1 MSDQLLNFMH
11 KLQEDKAPE
20 EIPRYNEY
28 AAVVAFLDER
38 TPEDGPRGMGWWGIT
53 GRGKTHFRRGVEYDL
68 DKRMKTDGLAY
79 ASVSAAFGDPID
91 QVLSVRAQLARRSKM
106 RFLLF
111 DWAFIRYFQ
120 IVHPDADIRQ
130 RHSNLF
136 TRPTGS
142 GSSTPEDG
150 QAADEIVSW
159 LMDLGKDVAGASLE
173 AGLSMV
179 PSFKALQTSL
189 KAGAG
194 RILQRVEKAKIRD
207 QIKLLETLGVEE
219 LKSSLPH
226 YLAFDI
232 ALERE
237 RGKCP
242 DQIVVMVDD
251 ADLIPRERVVNL
263 PDHSWLEALM
273 ANCPKT
279 DFLLFTRKP
288 VDGHSTGLKIDWREL
303 PAFPEEAID
312 KYLKSAAINP
322 FSEITSKKAYGEPLL
337 AKLCAENGTL
347 PDGSQR
353 DELDEV
359 YRAYVEAVLHATPIA
374 DRHRAYLISILDG
387 VDKAQYVNFA
397 SKVLG
402 PEEVM
407 QWEHV
412 VELPFVVRNG
422 QVVDVVEP
430 LKTALNNTL
439 LVLDSD
445 VLKPLRAHLLDNIMS
460 ETHRELSSERFGH
473 LVALIEATDWNDPEA
488 VPTLDAV
495 FKRFLRYTHEGT
507 LVDIVDLV
515 QREAARLRVE
525 PGAKSRVAA
534 MILHWK
540 WEVACRRGEYDIAQ
554 DCAAQ
559 FYEHMASHKP
569 LPEREIIEAFEMG
582 LEAHV
587 MACTIYYA
595 SAQRISSIK
604 KIASNME
611 SHFWGQ
617 VQTRVKPLQ
626 GALQQNDPAV
636 VNLDRKTEN
645 AISKAWEIV
654 DSCQMSEL
662 PALIGHLQ
670 HIAIEAESAISFAD
684 KNYFAMDEVVMDVER
699 ALSLLTE
706 FARVFARIGRL
717 FCTLEALRDQG
728 FGYMRLGS
736 TMAYGL
742 SVDLDPMEKK
752 ALVLLGEDND
762 SSSLSFRERMDEIE
776 FEAECAAHFPDGRR
790 LGRQGAAIM
799 ESCMRRK
806 HYQRAIDTGA
816 RFDRVTGAPFI
827 TPDGVDATR
836 IYTYWTNAFYQEG
849 RIEEARRFHRVAQLL
864 AQNATKSLVE
874 RDIRTGLF
882 NQARNVL
889 SELNA
894 VL

>member
-1 MSDQLLNFMH
+1 MSDTTLNFMRQ
-11 KLQEDKAPE
+11 LEDDKTPTEMPRDE
-20 EIPRYNEY
+20 EH
-28 AAVVAFLDER
+28 AAVAAFLDGR

-53 GRGKTHFRRGVEYDL
+53 GRGKTHFRRGIERDL
-68 DKRMKTDGLAY
+68 DERMKDDGLAY

-111 DWAFIRYFQ
+111 DWAFVRYFQ
-120 IVHPDADIRQ
+120 IVYPDADIRQ

-136 TRPTGS
+136 TRPKDSGS
-142 GSSTPEDG
+142 GAPEDG

-179 PSFKALQTSL
+179 PSFKALQASL
-189 KAGAG
+189 KSGAG
-194 RILQRVEKAKIRD
+194 RILQRVERAKIRD
-207 QIKLLETLGVEE
+207 QINLLETLSVEE

-237 RGKCP
+237 LGKCP

-251 ADLIPRERVVNL
+251 ADLIPRERVVHL

-279 DFLLFTRKP
+279 DFVLFTRKSL
-288 VDGHSTGLKIDWREL
+288 DCSNTGVKIDWREL
-303 PAFPEEAID
+303 PAFPEETID
-312 KYLKSAAINP
+312 EYLKSTDINP

-337 AKLCAENGTL
+337 AKLFAENGTL
-347 PDGSQR
+347 PDGCRQ
-353 DELDEV
+353 DELDET

-374 DRHRAYLISILDG
+374 DRHRAYLISIFDG
-387 VDKAQYVNFA
+387 VDKAQYMHFA
-397 SKVLG
+397 SKVIG
-402 PEEVM
+402 PAEVM

-412 VELPFVVRNG
+412 VDLPFVVSNG
-422 QVVDVVEP
+422 QIVDVVEP
-430 LKTALNNTL
+430 LKTALKNTL
-439 LVLDSD
+439 LLLDSD

-460 ETHRELSSERFGH
+460 ETHRTLSSERFGH
-473 LVALIEATDWNDPEA
+473 LVDLIEATDWNDPEA

-507 LVDIVDLV
+507 LVDIMDLV
-515 QREAARLRVE
+515 KREAARLRVE

-534 MILHWK
+534 MILRWK

-554 DCAAQ
+554 DYAAQ

-569 LPEREIIEAFEMG
+569 LPEQEIIEAFEMG

-611 SHFWGQ
+611 THFWGQ
-617 VQTRVKPLQ
+617 VQARIKPLQ
-626 GALQQNDPAV
+626 GALQQNHPAV
-636 VNLDRKTEN
+636 VNLEKNTEN

-654 DSCQMSEL
+654 DTCQLSEL

-670 HIAIEAESAISFAD
+670 HIAVEADSAISFAD
-684 KNYFAMDEVVMDVER
+684 NNYFAMDEVVMDVESV
-699 ALSLLTE
+699 LGLLAE
-706 FARVFARIGRL
+706 FARIFARIGRL
-717 FCTLEALRDQG
+717 FCTLAALRDQG
-728 FGYMRLGS
+728 FGYLRLGS

-742 SVDLDPMEKK
+742 SVDLGSMEKK

-776 FEAECAAHFPDGRR
+776 FEAECATHFPDGRR
-790 LGRQGAAIM
+790 LGRLGAAIM

-806 HYQRAIDTGA
+806 QYQRAINTGA
-816 RFDRVTGAPFI
+816 RFDRVTGEPFI
-827 TPDGVDATR
+827 MPDEVDTTR
-836 IYTYWTNAFYQEG
+836 VYAHWANALYQEE
-849 RIEEARRFHRVAQLL
+849 RVEEARRVYDVAKRL
-864 AQNATKSLVE
+864 AQAGTRYLAE
-874 RDIRTGLF
+874 GDIRTGLF
-882 NQARNVL
+882 NQAQTVL
-889 SELNA
+889 RLWTH
-894 VL
+894 